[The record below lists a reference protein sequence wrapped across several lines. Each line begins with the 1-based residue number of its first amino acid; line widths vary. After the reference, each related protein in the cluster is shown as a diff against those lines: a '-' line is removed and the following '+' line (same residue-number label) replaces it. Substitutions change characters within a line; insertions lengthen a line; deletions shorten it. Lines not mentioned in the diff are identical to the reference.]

1 MNWYLLYI
9 LHKHEYQFYASYYTL
24 VKISDV
30 NLLTTINYSSN
41 MNFVFFFFFDF
52 VSQMRDFEILLWYIL
67 YILSSGSRIQR
78 SRKMIYMCVTKRNKA
93 GRKKFIYKL
102 HLNQPDMFHQLLFKN
117 NSILCY
123 KDCMKNKLS
132 EMSWSCMAI
141 TLWWHY
147 WALVLMTVNGLFP
160 VGGYILLSRVFNLL
174 FITLLIPV
182 LHLGSHHKV
191 LSQGTPLLFFLDFN
205 LQLFLIK

>member
-41 MNFVFFFFFDF
+41 MNFFFFFILFH
-52 VSQMRDFEILLWYIL
+52 RWEILKFCYGTFYIFL
-67 YILSSGSRIQR
+67 VVVLGFKNPEKWS
-78 SRKMIYMCVTKRNKA
+78 MCVTKRNKA

-160 VGGYILLSRVFNLL
+160 VGGYILLSRVFNLI